1 MFVLTAKVSKPKLI
15 GAAAAVIAVIVLLI
29 ALVSCSGTGKK
40 ESGNGKTNEQRLTFL
55 AGFGWSVNA
64 APTET
69 QEVRIPSNSE
79 SDVFAR
85 YNDLQRSQ
93 GFDLT
98 KYAGKRATR
107 YVYEI
112 LNYPEASSPV
122 YATILVYRNRII
134 GGDVTSTAAD
144 GAMHGFAMP

>member
-1 MFVLTAKVSKPKLI
+1 MFVLTAKVSRAKLI
-15 GAAAAVIAVIVLLI
+15 GLTAALVAAVVLIVS
-29 ALVSCSGTGKK
+29 LVSCGGNTG
-40 ESGNGKTNEQRLTFL
+40 SSTGNGETNDKRLTFL

-69 QEVRIPSNSE
+69 QEVRIPSTAD

-93 GFDLT
+93 GFDLQ
-98 KYAGKRATR
+98 KYEGKKATR

-112 LNYPEASSPV
+112 LNYPDATEPV
-122 YATILVYRNRII
+122 YATLIVYRGKII
-134 GGDVTSTAAD
+134 GGDVTATAAN
-144 GAMHGFAMP
+144 GKMHGFAMP